1 MLHEIEDIVI
11 NNEPNIAL
19 YANNNGLE
27 YYEKILKNCEKYLN
41 STYLIAFEIGNKQ
54 KEDVVNLINKYLKDV
69 KIITKQDMSSRDR
82 MIFIFKN
89 VLLNE

>member
-1 MLHEIEDIVI
+1 MKNIYGITLNKLEEYFISKGEKKFKAQQVYDWLNKKRVKTFDEMSNIKKDIIET
-11 NNEPNIAL
+11 
-19 YANNNGLE
+19 
-27 YYEKILKNCEKYLN
+27 LKQD
-41 STYLIAFEIGNKQ
+41 FEMSSI
-54 KEDVVNLINKYLKDV
+54 